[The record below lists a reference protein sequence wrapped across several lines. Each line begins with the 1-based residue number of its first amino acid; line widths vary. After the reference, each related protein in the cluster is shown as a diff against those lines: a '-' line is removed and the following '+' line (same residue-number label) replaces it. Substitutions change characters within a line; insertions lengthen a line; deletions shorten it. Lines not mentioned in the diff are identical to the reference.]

1 MNQVKYESTCQSQ
14 WENFDIGLDDIQITI
29 LAYTDE
35 QLTTQLAL
43 LEDKQIIT
51 TIVNEKYDV
60 GKRTH
65 LWNDIY

>member
-29 LAYTDE
+29 LANTDE

-51 TIVNEKYDV
+51 TIVNEK
-60 GKRTH
+60 
-65 LWNDIY
+65 